1 MVLCPVMERQGL
13 VGAGSSGQHE
23 IVTIS
28 YPNGTVIQAIVLSH
42 DEHGIRA
49 NATGCDDVLTFTRIH
64 DTWISEEID
73 PVTMTFEWQ
82 RSRRVPAPSED
93 NCVCPKGL
101 AARLVQ
107 SLFNG
112 HDGEAAADTFCV
124 FDPEESGHQT
134 ELRPN

>member
-1 MVLCPVMERQGL
+1 MEPQGL
-13 VGAGSSGQHE
+13 AGAGSWAQHE

-28 YPNGTVIQAIVLSH
+28 YPNGTVLQAIVLSH

-49 NATGCDDVLTFTRIH
+49 NATGCDDVLAFTRIH

-82 RSRRVPAPSED
+82 RKKLVSAPSED
-93 NCVCPKGL
+93 DCVCPKDL
-101 AARLVQ
+101 AARLIQ
-107 SLFNG
+107 SLFSG
-112 HDGEAAADTFCV
+112 RDEEAVADTFCV
-124 FDPEESGHQT
+124 FDPEESGAASYQT

>member
-1 MVLCPVMERQGL
+1 M
-13 VGAGSSGQHE
+13 
-23 IVTIS
+23 TIS
-28 YPNGTVIQAIVLSH
+28 YPNGTVLQAIVLSH

-49 NATGCDDVLTFTRIH
+49 NATGCDDVLSFTRIH

-93 NCVCPKGL
+93 DCVCPKDL

-107 SLFNG
+107 SLFVS
-112 HDGEAAADTFCV
+112 HDEEAAADTFCV
-124 FDPEESGHQT
+124 FDPEESGVASYQT

>member
-1 MVLCPVMERQGL
+1 MERQGL
-13 VGAGSSGQHE
+13 VGAGSSAHHE

-28 YPNGTVIQAIVLSH
+28 YPNGTVLQAIVLSH
-42 DEHGIRA
+42 DEHEIRA
-49 NATGCDDVLTFTRIH
+49 NASGCDDVLAFTRIH

-82 RSRRVPAPSED
+82 RNRRVSSPSED
-93 NCVCPKGL
+93 HCVCPKNL
-101 AARLVQ
+101 AARLIR
-107 SLFNG
+107 SLFSG
-112 HDGEAAADTFCV
+112 YEGEAVEDTFCV

>member
-1 MVLCPVMERQGL
+1 MEPQGL
-13 VGAGSSGQHE
+13 VGAATSRQHE

-28 YPNGTVIQAIVLSH
+28 YPNGTVLQAVVLSH
-42 DEHGIRA
+42 DEHEIRA
-49 NATGCDDVLTFTRIH
+49 YASGCDDILAFTRIR

-82 RSRRVPAPSED
+82 RTRRAPVPSED
-93 NCVCPKGL
+93 HCVCPKDL

-107 SLFNG
+107 SLFAG
-112 HDGEAAADTFCV
+112 QDHESVSDTICV
-124 FDPEESGHQT
+124 FEPEESGRRT